1 MAVGERDGR
10 ITIAADLGPPASTPQ
25 FGGEERRWVAQRIR
39 FEPALL
45 VRRPRASA
53 ARKTVALRGLLPG
66 ELRVGV
72 RVRTTRG
79 RVLKALRT
87 YAAC

>member
-1 MAVGERDGR
+1 V
-10 ITIAADLGPPASTPQ
+10 
-25 FGGEERRWVAQRIR
+25 V
-39 FEPALL
+39 
-45 VRRPRASA
+45 
-53 ARKTVALRGLLPG
+53 LRGLPAG

-87 YAAC
+87 YPAC